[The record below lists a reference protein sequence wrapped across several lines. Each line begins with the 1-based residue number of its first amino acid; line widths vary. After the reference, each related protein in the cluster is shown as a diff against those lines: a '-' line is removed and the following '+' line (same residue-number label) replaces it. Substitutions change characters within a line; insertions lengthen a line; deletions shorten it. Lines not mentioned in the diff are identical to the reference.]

1 MSGTGRHPKE
11 RRKARRV
18 STDLG
23 VQLLGLG
30 TPEIEAQAVNLSG
43 GGILALTPRYFAPL
57 TMLEMTLV
65 LPPFSL
71 PEDELARGE
80 DRFADGDPDPAA
92 GPDVPTG
99 PPGQEQIRAEGIVV
113 RCEPTGGTPER
124 YSLAIAFLHLSLE
137 NHRRIEGYVQWRF
150 ERSLLESADA

>member
-1 MSGTGRHPKE
+1 MSGTAGRHPKE

-23 VQLLGLG
+23 VQLIGLG
-30 TPEIEAQAVNLSG
+30 TPETEAQAVNLSG
-43 GGILALTPRYFAPL
+43 GGILALTSRYFAPL

-71 PEDELARGE
+71 PEQELARGE
-80 DRFADGDPDPAA
+80 DGLEDSTDGGAVPA
-92 GPDVPTG
+92 G
-99 PPGQEQIRAEGIVV
+99 PPGQELIRAEGIVV

-124 YSLAIAFLHLSLE
+124 YSLAIAFLHLSLA